1 METKDESSYNSTT
14 RKSAIIVIILFF
26 CYLFAFGQGNGIKND
41 RLAIKD
47 EWWSTVFK
55 KHNIDLEKFNY
66 VNMFSMGTD
75 TINSLW
81 LELGISDSLSSKI
94 VPFRNAIIISRDLN
108 QPYCFMTFQYAR
120 HDFENIQLILK
131 NGHLA
136 TYDFNLKDAMPIDT
150 ASIQEILVD
159 IKMNSISYTDFKN
172 LPKK

>member
-1 METKDESSYNSTT
+1 METKDEISCNLTT
-14 RKSAIIVIILFF
+14 RKSAIIVIVLLFG
-26 CYLFAFGQGNGIKND
+26 YLFAFGQGNGIKSD
-41 RLAIKD
+41 RTVIMN

-66 VNMFSMGTD
+66 VNTFSMGTD

-81 LELGISDSLSSKI
+81 LEMGISDSLSSKI
-94 VPFRNAIIISRDLN
+94 VPLRNVIIISRDLN
-108 QPYCFMTFQYAR
+108 QPYSFMTFQYAR

-131 NGHLA
+131 NGHWA
-136 TYDFNLKDAMPIDT
+136 TYDFNLKDSMPIDT